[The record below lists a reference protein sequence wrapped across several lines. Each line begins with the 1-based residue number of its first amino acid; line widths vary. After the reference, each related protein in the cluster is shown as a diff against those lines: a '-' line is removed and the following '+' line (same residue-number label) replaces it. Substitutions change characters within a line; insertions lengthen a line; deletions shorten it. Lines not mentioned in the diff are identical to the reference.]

1 MVFREVDRNEVI
13 AGLSKYFNIQE
24 LVCPHTYERFGEA
37 SWQFLNTYMLAWL
50 LLMRT
55 EICKAPMYI
64 NTKSQTQRGLRC
76 IMCDIVKNKKAVYLS
91 GHVLAEADDAT
102 VQGLTAEEARQKIKD
117 YAKDHPEKCP
127 CPLRLEKGVTW
138 LHFDVMQQ
146 WGVKEMV
153 YEFKA

>member
-55 EICKAPMYI
+55 EIFKAPMYI

-91 GHVLAEADDAT
+91 GHVLAEAEHVRLIVIYKFYEVSHA
-102 VQGLTAEEARQKIKD
+102 LTHIKVLRNYPAAQ
-117 YAKDHPEKCP
+117 YAQLLHP
-127 CPLRLEKGVTW
+127 
-138 LHFDVMQQ
+138 
-146 WGVKEMV
+146 
-153 YEFKA
+153 